1 MCVSMAPFLSPTSEN
16 SKTISIQN
24 DENPK
29 EETTAYARKSQSML
43 YGGVGG
49 VEKRFLI
56 DMIHSS

>member
-43 YGGVGG
+43 YGGGG
-49 VEKRFLI
+49 LKKGF
-56 DMIHSS
+56 S

>member
-43 YGGVGG
+43 YGGG